1 MQHHLDVEMNYY
13 YIAAL
18 EQLSL
23 LTANEP
29 RLYIIPVLFWNP
41 LMLGAGNI
49 IADFPEINIWRN
61 KIIMITKDKHC
72 SIKIYI
78 DVYFKQTKLAIV
90 HVIRQNSAWFVLVF
104 WINSSFCI
112 WPIHLNPFSN
122 FFNYKWY
129 NLSLDTCTKYIIF
142 RIIFYIRLYR

>member
-1 MQHHLDVEMNYY
+1 MTSSVELITLPTMSIIVLVIPTTSWVSRYFLSHCDGHWSVFTAESFSIARLDHNLPSWKSIGCMLKWKRRHLQITAISFRCHY
-13 YIAAL
+13 YIVAL

-61 KIIMITKDKHC
+61 KIIMITNDKH
-72 SIKIYI
+72 
-78 DVYFKQTKLAIV
+78 
-90 HVIRQNSAWFVLVF
+90 
-104 WINSSFCI
+104 
-112 WPIHLNPFSN
+112 
-122 FFNYKWY
+122 Y
-129 NLSLDTCTKYIIF
+129 NLN
-142 RIIFYIRLYR
+142 LYRCLF